1 MKILIMSDSHDNV
14 ANLEK
19 VLAWSK
25 MNNITTMIH
34 AGDISAPGVLKN
46 TIAPNF
52 PGDIYLITGNVADP
66 VLLKNFSSQLPNVK
80 FLGEEGTFEIA
91 GKQIFLTH
99 FPERAAVVASA
110 NVFDLLVCGHSHVAE
125 IERGQKST
133 IVNPGTVGGLYH
145 EATFAVYDTDNGEVK
160 ILLVNTLK

>member
-19 VLAWSK
+19 VLAWAK
-25 MNNITTMIH
+25 TQNITTMIH

-66 VLLKNFSSQLPNVK
+66 ILLKNFSSELSNVK

-91 GKQIFLTH
+91 GKQVFLTH
-99 FPERAAVVASA
+99 FPERAVVVASA
-110 NVFDLLVCGHSHVAE
+110 NIFDLLVCGHTHVALVE
-125 IERGQKST
+125 KGQKST

-145 EATFAVYDTDNGEVK
+145 EATFAVYNTNNGEAE
-160 ILLVNTLK
+160 IFQVNNIK